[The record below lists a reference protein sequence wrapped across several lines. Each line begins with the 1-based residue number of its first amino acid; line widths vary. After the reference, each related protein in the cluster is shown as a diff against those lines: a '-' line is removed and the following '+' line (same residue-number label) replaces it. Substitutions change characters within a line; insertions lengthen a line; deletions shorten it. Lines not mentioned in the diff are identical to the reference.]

1 MTKKTQI
8 KTVLTLAA
16 VATAIL
22 VFPAAAE
29 DSPSKGPFK
38 KEMQTELLSTITAL
52 KSHIEGKTT
61 LDAEQIKAHKLVI
74 DSHRRIFGQND
85 TIIKATFDLVKTY
98 ENTKSPSW
106 ISSSGFNRKKGIP
119 NNMTWTMINVMQN
132 IVDHAY
138 TAENIARYNNLL
150 DGFKFKCADHFPGAV
165 SPPANPNE
173 THTVKISGS
182 YPKTFGRLEDGFA
195 RKPTGTYLA
204 PGSIATV
211 TVPKSLTGKGYNVR
225 VGGHSW
231 DFKRKPRIKR
241 LDRISLVYSIDS
253 TEVKVAN
260 PLGGGIYIEVPYLAD
275 AGIVEVKVKNAVRSP
290 YFSMKSFHK
299 TTLDEWEKTERNHK
313 APWADFQTEKFMM
326 QVPTSWIYRLDD
338 PVGLMKNWDLAI
350 DAMNDLMG
358 LPRIRGRETM
368 FPQVDLMMKSSAY
381 APGYPSSNL
390 RFNPARDFG
399 GYHTHHLIRG
409 PQYARSYE
417 FHEQG
422 HGFFFVKFPGEVE
435 AAVNLPHVAVWHQK
449 FGYSLDEAFRT
460 SRGFGKNK
468 FRTLDTTAVT
478 WMTSFNFIER
488 IPMTPQ
494 EKKYQLKGHAKFVEI
509 ARLFGWK
516 GINDFYYSINL
527 DFENGKEWSRHGSDI
542 DKLLLRLSES
552 VGVDITPLFHFWGT
566 PPKNSKV
573 LKAAIKAKELP
584 ASAKIYD
591 TLVKYKSLVPKDN
604 KAFQDFATKWWG
616 KKPRSKGYTT
626 EKGHAELW
634 NKFDEKS
641 SARIKDNVQYIINLY
656 FPKGRPKS

>member
-1 MTKKTQI
+1 
-8 KTVLTLAA
+8 
-16 VATAIL
+16 
-22 VFPAAAE
+22 
-29 DSPSKGPFK
+29 
-38 KEMQTELLSTITAL
+38 
-52 KSHIEGKTT
+52 
-61 LDAEQIKAHKLVI
+61 
-74 DSHRRIFGQND
+74 
-85 TIIKATFDLVKTY
+85 
-98 ENTKSPSW
+98 
-106 ISSSGFNRKKGIP
+106 
-119 NNMTWTMINVMQN
+119 MINVMQN
-132 IVDHAY
+132 IVDNAY
-138 TAENIARYNNLL
+138 TSINIATYPKLM
-150 DGFKFKCADHFPGAV
+150 DGFKFKCAEHFPGKAD
-165 SPPANPNE
+165 PPADADV
-173 THTVKISGS
+173 THTTKISAS

-211 TVPKSLTGKGYNVR
+211 TVPKSLAGKGYNVR

-231 DFKRKPRIKR
+231 DFKKKPRIKR

-260 PLGGGIYIEVPYLAD
+260 PLGGGIYIEVPYKAD
-275 AGIVEVKVKNAVRSP
+275 GGIVEVKVKNAVRSP
-290 YFSMKSFHK
+290 YFSMKSFQK
-299 TTLDEWEKTERNHK
+299 TTLDEWKNTERNRK

-326 QVPTSWIYRLDD
+326 QVPTNWIYKLDD
-338 PVGLMKNWDLAI
+338 PATLMKNWDMAM

-358 LPRIRGRETM
+358 LPRIRGRETI
-368 FPQVDLMMKSSAY
+368 FAQVDLMMKAAAY

-390 RFNPARDFG
+390 RFDPARDAG
-399 GYHTHHLIRG
+399 GYSKHHLIRG
-409 PQYARSYE
+409 PQYAESYE

-449 FGYSLDEAFRT
+449 FGYSLDEAFRG
-460 SRGFGKNK
+460 SRRGQNK
-468 FRTLDTTAVT
+468 FRTLETTAVT
-478 WMTSFNFIER
+478 WMTSFNFTKK

-542 DKLLLRLSES
+542 DKLLLRLSKS

-566 PPKNSKV
+566 PPANANA
-573 LKAAIKAKELP
+573 LKAAIAAEKLP
-584 ASAKIYD
+584 ASAKIYN

-616 KKPRSKGYTT
+616 KKPTSKGYVT
-626 EKGHAELW
+626 EKGHAAQW
-634 NKFDEKS
+634 DTFDEKS
-641 SARIKDNVQYIINLY
+641 SALIKKTVQEIIDLH
-656 FPKGRPKS
+656 FPDGRPKE

>member
-1 MTKKTQI
+1 MIKVNRI

-16 VATAIL
+16 VIMACL
-22 VFPAAAE
+22 VLPADAG
-29 DSPSKGPFK
+29 DIPSKVQFK
-38 KEMQTELLSTITAL
+38 KVMETELLSVISDLKNHINGKTAL
-52 KSHIEGKTT
+52 NAKQIE
-61 LDAEQIKAHKLVI
+61 AHKLTI
-74 DSHRRIFGQND
+74 DSHRNIFGYND
-85 TIIKATFDLVKTY
+85 TVIKTTFDLVETY
-98 ENTKSPSW
+98 EKTQNPNW
-106 ISSSGFNRKKGIP
+106 ISSSGFQRRKGIP
-119 NNMTWTMINVMQN
+119 NNMKWTMINVMQN

-138 TAENIARYNNLL
+138 TLENIARYPKLMN
-150 DGFKFKCADHFPGAV
+150 GFKFKCADHFPGAV

-173 THTVKISGS
+173 TYTVKISGS

-211 TVPKSLTGKGYNVR
+211 TVPSSLAGKGYNVR

-231 DFKRKPRIKR
+231 DFKKKPRIKR

-260 PLGGGIYIEVPYLAD
+260 PLGGGIYIEVPYKAD

-290 YFSMKSFHK
+290 YFSAKSFHK
-299 TTLDEWEKTERNHK
+299 TTLAEWKNTERNRK

-326 QVPTSWIYRLDD
+326 HVPTSWIYRLED
-338 PVGLMKNWDLAI
+338 PAGLMKNWDLAM

-368 FPQVDLMMKSSAY
+368 FPQVDLMMKASAY

-390 RFNPARDFG
+390 RFDPARNFG
-399 GYHTHHLIRG
+399 GNHTHHLIRG
-409 PQYARSYE
+409 PQYAWSYE

-435 AAVNLPHVAVWHQK
+435 SAVNLQHVAVWHQK
-449 FGYSLDEAFRT
+449 FGYSLDEAFRG
-460 SRGFGKNK
+460 SRRGQNE

-478 WMTSFNFIER
+478 WMTSINFMKR
-488 IPMTPQ
+488 IPMTPL

-509 ARLFGWK
+509 VRLFGWK

-542 DKLLLRLSES
+542 DKLLLRLSKS

-566 PPKNSKV
+566 PPKNAKA
-573 LKAAIKAKELP
+573 LKAAIAAKKLP
-584 ASAKIYD
+584 PSAKIYD
-591 TLVKYKSLVPKDN
+591 TLVKYKSLAPKN
-604 KAFQDFATKWWG
+604 NQQFRNFTTKWWG
-616 KKPRSKGYTT
+616 KKPRSKGYVT

-634 NKFDEKS
+634 DKFDKKS
-641 SARIKDNVQYIINLY
+641 SARIKNNVQYIIDLY
-656 FPKGRPKS
+656 FPKGRPKR